1 MDAKLYL
8 AISSVIAFLYGLAF
22 ELFPGPVTALFGVTP
37 EAHLT
42 LNLRFF
48 GAALIGLATTQWL
61 ARDFK
66 HWDAVRGVLIGA
78 VAGYALIGLVNLWGT
93 FRGLI
98 NGLAWSSTLLVVL
111 LLIGAFYCLA
121 NPPTR
126 AT

>member
-1 MDAKLYL
+1 MNAKTYL
-8 AISSVIAFLYGLAF
+8 TISAVLAFLYGLAF

-48 GAALIGLATTQWL
+48 GAALIGLGTTQWL

-66 HWDAVRGVLIGA
+66 DWDAVRGVLIGA
-78 VAGYALIGLVNLWGT
+78 VAGDAVIGLVNLWGT

-98 NGLAWSSTLLVVL
+98 NALAWTSTLIIAL
-111 LLIGAFYCLA
+111 LLIGAVYCL
-121 NPPTR
+121 TMR
-126 AT
+126 QTSAT

>member
-1 MDAKLYL
+1 MDAKRYL
-8 AISSVIAFLYGLAF
+8 TISSVIAFLYGLAF
-22 ELFPGPVTALFGVTP
+22 ELFPGRVTQLFGVTP
-37 EAHLT
+37 EAHLS

-66 HWDAVRGVLIGA
+66 DWDAVRGVLIGA
-78 VAGYALIGLVNLWGT
+78 VAGDALIGLVNLWGT

-98 NGLAWSSTLLVVL
+98 NGLAWSSTLLVAL
-111 LLIGAFYCLA
+111 LLFGAFYCLA
-121 NPPTR
+121 NRPTR